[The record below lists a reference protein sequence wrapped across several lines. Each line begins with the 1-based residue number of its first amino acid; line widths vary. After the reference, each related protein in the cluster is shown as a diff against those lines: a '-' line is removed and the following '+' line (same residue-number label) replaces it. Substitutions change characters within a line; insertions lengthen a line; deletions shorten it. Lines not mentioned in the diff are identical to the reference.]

1 MSFGVLGPLAV
12 WTDDGRPIQVTEPR
26 MRALLADLLAHGGGP
41 VSMDRLI
48 NDLWGERPSRNP
60 VGTLQARVSQLRRT
74 LGDPGSIV
82 HTPAGYRLAFA
93 DPSRA
98 RGRWEVGHSDVALG
112 EGRFGVALDADRF
125 RELVGERAADPRERA
140 AQLHEALSL
149 WRGPAYAD
157 LADEEFLRPEI
168 ARLEELR
175 LAALEEQAE
184 VRLALGEDVDLA
196 DLVSRHPLRERLR
209 AQHMT
214 ALYRAGRQSE
224 ALASYGE
231 LRERL
236 AEELGLD
243 PTPELA
249 ALQEAILR
257 QDPSLVRQAPPPA
270 APPPRSNL
278 PSPLT
283 ELIGR
288 DTEVAQARDLLDVA
302 RLVTLT
308 GPGGVGKTRLA
319 LETARSLLDESTAF
333 PDDSTVFPD
342 ASAALPDESSAF
354 PDGVWLVELGGI
366 KDVAEAVADVLGVR
380 DDDAAPLPPRLA
392 TALATKRAL
401 LVLDNCEH
409 LVEEAAELIS
419 ALLRAA
425 PGLRILATSREPL
438 RVTGERIHAVPP
450 LTEPDAVRLFTIRA
464 GIKLNEPDA
473 TPTDATSRASKSNE
487 VCEAVATICRR
498 LDGLPLALELAATRV
513 RALGAREVAERLDDR
528 FRLLSSGMRDA
539 PSRQRT
545 LRAVIDWSWDL
556 LSDHER
562 VVLRRL
568 AVHADGCALEAAE
581 EVCAEPG
588 VDVVDVLAG
597 LVDRSLVVV
606 STGPRYRLLES
617 VGVYCAERLA
627 EAGEHGRIAARHARY
642 YTALAER
649 ADLRGPGQRQWL
661 ERLDAETAN
670 LRLALSGPEPL
681 RLVNALAWYWF
692 LRGRM
697 GEARRSLS
705 TALFKAA
712 PAPSAALAS
721 RVPSTFGAAPAS
733 SATSAS
739 GAALEFGV
747 APTSGAAPTA
757 GAASTSSAVPGSG
770 VVQGS
775 GSGSIATSAVPVTDL
790 TAGRAAVASV
800 WLAGMAL
807 SVGEVAPP
815 VRVAG
820 LDARGRALADWFL
833 THVRWAYGDHGAH
846 EAAASRAL
854 AAYEAL
860 GDRWGIAAAL
870 SLRAK
875 LAVGRGDL
883 AAMERDGR
891 RSLELFGELGD
902 AWGRLEAMDALDRLA
917 EIRGDYAEAA
927 RLREEQLRLAEELGF
942 EVAFKLA
949 GLGRVALLAGR
960 YERADHYH
968 ERARLLAVEQSYKA
982 AEEHAV
988 LGLALSARRQGD
1000 YVRAEG
1006 LLTPWLG
1013 WLREVR
1019 GTPGIAFV
1027 LAELGFAAEQRG
1039 DAATAL
1045 ARQRQGYEAA
1055 QATGDPRAVALAL
1068 EGLAGALSL
1077 TAEQTGTGQPA
1088 EQTGRGR
1095 QARWSLPERHREREG
1110 YREAAGM
1117 LGVAAALREA
1127 VGVPL
1132 PAPERADVDRITARL
1147 RAAMGAE
1154 FDPAYASGRG
1164 KLRDHFPG
1172 PVGTGPG
1179 VQAAAQRLHPLG
1191 HPDQPEP
1198 AAQAREP
1205 GVGG

>member
-60 VGTLQARVSQLRRT
+60 VGTLQARVSQLRRA

-93 DPSRA
+93 EPSRA
-98 RGRWEVGHSDVALG
+98 RGWREARHSGVSLDTDRFGGPQGTGRFRVALG

-125 RELVGERAADPRERA
+125 RELVRERATDPRERA

-257 QDPSLVRQAPPPA
+257 QDPSLVRRDPPPA
-270 APPPRSNL
+270 AQPPRSNL
-278 PSPLT
+278 PSSLT

-288 DTEVAQARDLLDVA
+288 DAEVAQTREFLDAA

-319 LETARSLLDESTAF
+319 LETARSLLDEGAAF
-333 PDDSTVFPD
+333 LDQMAASSGQSVALSGQSAVFPD
-342 ASAALPDESSAF
+342 ESAAF

-366 KDVAEAVADVLGVR
+366 TDVAEAVADVLGIR

-425 PGLRILATSREPL
+425 PGLRVLATSREPL
-438 RVTGERIHAVPP
+438 RVTGERVHAVPP
-450 LTEPDAVRLFTIRA
+450 LTEPDAVRFFTLRA
-464 GIKLNEPDA
+464 GIEP
-473 TPTDATSRASKSNE
+473 NE
-487 VCEAVATICRR
+487 VGEAVATICRR

-545 LRAVIDWSWDL
+545 LRAVIDWSWEL
-556 LSDHER
+556 LSGNER

-588 VDVVDVLAG
+588 VDVVDVLAR

-606 STGPRYRLLES
+606 SAGPRYRLLES

-642 YTALAER
+642 YTELAER

-697 GEARRSLS
+697 GEARRSL
-705 TALFKAA
+705 A
-712 PAPSAALAS
+712 AAL
-721 RVPSTFGAAPAS
+721 PKAAPAS
-733 SATSAS
+733 SA
-739 GAALEFGV
+739 
-747 APTSGAAPTA
+747 APYA
-757 GAASTSSAVPGSG
+757 
-770 VVQGS
+770 
-775 GSGSIATSAVPVTDL
+775 PVTDL

-860 GDRWGIAAAL
+860 GDRWGIAVAL

-1000 YVRAEG
+1000 YVRAER

-1039 DAATAL
+1039 DAAGAL

-1077 TAEQTGTGQPA
+1077 TAEQVGN
-1088 EQTGRGR
+1088 GRG
-1095 QARWSLPERHREREG
+1095 SPSEEC
-1110 YREAAGM
+1110 REAAGM

-1132 PAPERADVDRITARL
+1132 PAPERADVDRIAARL

-1154 FDPAYASGRG
+1154 FDPAYTSGRG

-1179 VQAAAQRLHPLG
+1179 IEAAAQCLHPLG

-1205 GVGG
+1205 GIGG

>member
-1 MSFGVLGPLAV
+1 MVSFGVLGPLAA

-60 VGTLQARVSQLRRT
+60 VGTLQARVSQLRRA

-98 RGRWEVGHSDVALG
+98 GGWREAGHP
-112 EGRFGVALDADRF
+112 GVALDADRF

-184 VRLALGEDVDLA
+184 VRLALGEGVDLA

-257 QDPSLVRQAPPPA
+257 QDPSLVRRDPPPA
-270 APPPRSNL
+270 AQPPRSNL

-288 DTEVAQARDLLDVA
+288 DVEVAQTRELLDAA

-333 PDDSTVFPD
+333 PGESTAFPDDSAAFPG
-342 ASAALPDESSAF
+342 ASAAFPDESPAF

-366 KDVAEAVADVLGVR
+366 TDVAEAVADVLGVR

-401 LVLDNCEH
+401 LVFDNCEH

-438 RVTGERIHAVPP
+438 RVTGERVRVVPP

-464 GIKLNEPDA
+464 GIKLNEPNATTADATSGPGKSNEPNA
-473 TPTDATSRASKSNE
+473 TPTDATSRASESNE
-487 VCEAVATICRR
+487 VGEAIATICRR

-581 EVCAEPG
+581 VVCAEPG
-588 VDVVDVLAG
+588 VDVVDVLAR

-606 STGPRYRLLES
+606 SAGPRYRLLES

-627 EAGEHGRIAARHARY
+627 EAGEHRRIAARHARY

-649 ADLRGPGQRQWL
+649 ADLRGPRQRQWL

-697 GEARRSLS
+697 GEARRSLA
-705 TALFKAA
+705 TALSNAD
-712 PAPSAALAS
+712 
-721 RVPSTFGAAPAS
+721 PAS
-733 SATSAS
+733 SATP
-739 GAALEFGV
+739 GPGV
-747 APTSGAAPTA
+747 
-757 GAASTSSAVPGSG
+757 
-770 VVQGS
+770 
-775 GSGSIATSAVPVTDL
+775 TSAVPVTDL
-790 TAGRAAVASV
+790 TAGQAAVASV

-807 SVGEVAPP
+807 SVGEMAPP

-875 LAVGRGDL
+875 LAVGRADM

-891 RSLELFGELGD
+891 RSLELFVELGD

-960 YERADHYH
+960 YERADHFH

-1077 TAEQTGTGQPA
+1077 TAERTRA
-1088 EQTGRGR
+1088 GR
-1095 QARWSLPERHREREG
+1095 QDRWSRSG
-1110 YREAAGM
+1110 QYREAAGM

-1154 FDPAYASGRG
+1154 FDAAHASGRG

-1179 VQAAAQRLHPLG
+1179 VEAAAQCLHPLG

-1205 GVGG
+1205 GIGG